1 MGAAVISEVSVGR
14 LARLID
20 GLSGLPEELRT
31 MFISTIVRGD
41 SKATVCAASRIDGH
55 TFDRNF
61 KQMLREIQRAPA
73 SVRDKPAPPIKRLRF
88 PVPPNSPTGQE
99 RLP

>member
-1 MGAAVISEVSVGR
+1 MGAAAISDAAMGR
-14 LARLID
+14 LARLME
-20 GLSGLPEELRT
+20 GLSVLPEELRT

-41 SKATVCAASRIDGH
+41 SKATVCAANRIDGH

-73 SVRDKPAPPIKRLRF
+73 SVRDKPAQPIKRLRF